1 MRLTEPARRFLQ
13 RYRKFRNGLEGTMK
27 RQFERSFKP

>member
-1 MRLTEPARRFLQ
+1 MRLTDPARRFLQ
-13 RYRKFRNGLEGTMK
+13 RYRKFRSGLEGTMK